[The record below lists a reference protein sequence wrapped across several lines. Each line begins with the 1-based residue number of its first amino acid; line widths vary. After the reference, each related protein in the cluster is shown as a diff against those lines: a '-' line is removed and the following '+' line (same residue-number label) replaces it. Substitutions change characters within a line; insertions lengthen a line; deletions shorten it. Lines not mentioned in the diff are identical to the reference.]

1 MANMKLSTKL
11 IGGFVT
17 VAVVTLIV
25 GTVGYWG
32 VSKLAGNLHTV
43 GEVILPGIESL
54 LVMSEAQTAVD
65 SAENALLS
73 REITLQDRKDT
84 YKRIEDKFAAAAEAR
99 NVYEPLEQTAEE
111 ARVWKEFVPAWAAWI
126 QDDQTFLQLSRDY
139 DATVEAQNTSAD
151 FFAKMTR
158 QGLEVNGASF
168 TKAETLLDSIVSLY
182 ADTAATTT
190 DEQAFNK
197 TAFLTVQSLLTIS
210 EAQTAIDSS
219 ENALMNI
226 SIDMKT
232 RLEQYERMAAAWQ
245 RVAAAWKIY
254 EPLEQTKEEAALWR
268 EFVPAWNAWKS
279 DHESYV
285 KLSKEFDTT
294 IEARNKG
301 EELYKKMT
309 DQALVKN
316 AVTFKKAEDFLT
328 QVVAINNAG
337 ATAAAKVAERNAA
350 TAKWASATGMI
361 IGFLL
366 ALAFGIFLSSSI
378 SRALNRIIQ
387 GLSSGSEQV
396 TAASQQVS
404 GASQSLAQGANEQAS
419 GLEETSASLEE
430 IASMTRQNA
439 ENATKADALMKEAK
453 TTVGGGVGS
462 MKRMSEAIEKIKT
475 SATDTAKIIKT
486 IDEIAF
492 QTNLLALNAAVEAAR
507 AGEAGKGFAVVA
519 EEVRNLARRSAE
531 AARNTADLIEG
542 AQKNAEAGVAVNNE
556 VAKALTAIQESAGKV
571 AILVSEIAAASK
583 DQAKGVEQV
592 NTAVAEMDK
601 VVQQNAANSEESASA
616 SEELSSQAMELNVMV
631 EQLMTLVGGSTSAYA
646 GAMAASAAARKK
658 ASAATRTPGGRRPAL
673 PAAGKPAR
681 AEEFIPLD
689 A

>member
-1 MANMKLSTKL
+1 MAANMKLSTKL
-11 IGGFVT
+11 IGGFVI

-25 GTVGYWG
+25 GAIGFWG
-32 VSKLAGNLHTV
+32 VNKLLQSITEIGAV
-43 GEVILPGIESL
+43 RLPSVQSL

-65 SAENALLS
+65 AGENALLS
-73 REITLQDRKDT
+73 VNMDAAGRQAAYRRFDDAQQRADAARK
-84 YKRIEDKFAAAAEAR
+84 
-99 NVYEPLEQTAEE
+99 VYEPLPQTRDE
-111 ARVWKEFVPAWAAWI
+111 AVVWRDFVPAWDQWWKDHQDFVTLAKEFEILGIRNPAALERDLQKFI
-126 QDDQTFLQLSRDY
+126 GDHHKLVMTVLDHVNNNEECPGGDDPAACRFGKWLATFDSTNPQLKREL
-139 DATVEAQNTSAD
+139 DAVRPSHDAFHGAVKK
-151 FFAKMTR
+151 AKELTAK
-158 QGLEVNGASF
+158 GDKDAAL
-168 TKAETLLDSIVSLY
+168 KIVHG
-182 ADTAATTT
+182 T
-190 DEQAFNK
+190 
-197 TAFLTVQSLLTIS
+197 
-210 EAQTAIDSS
+210 
-219 ENALMNI
+219 M
-226 SIDMKT
+226 
-232 RLEQYERMAAAWQ
+232 
-245 RVAAAWKIY
+245 
-254 EPLEQTKEEAALWR
+254 EEAAGKTFAGFDALLAEAAR
-268 EFVPAWNAWKS
+268 GTALYDKMNHMATVTIG
-279 DHESYV
+279 ES
-285 KLSKEFDTT
+285 
-294 IEARNKG
+294 
-301 EELYKKMT
+301 
-309 DQALVKN
+309 
-316 AVTFKKAEDFLT
+316 FKAAEDLMT
-328 QVVAINNAG
+328 QLVALNTRAAEESNRQAGKNSVVAE
-337 ATAAAKVAERNAA
+337 TVA
-350 TAKWASATGMI
+350 I
-361 IGFLL
+361 IGTVAGFLI
-366 ALAFGIFLSSSI
+366 ALAFGILLSASI
-378 SRALNRIIQ
+378 SRALNRIIE
-387 GLSSGSEQV
+387 GLSAGSEQV